1 MGFPIRVR
9 VGGLNKYAGK
19 IAKGEFCI
27 VRSLEF
33 RYEGLLCGNGVRVD
47 EHVSKQQYEVR
58 NSFWLTHIYLYWIC
72 LKYK

>member
-33 RYEGLLCGNGVRVD
+33 RYEGLLCGNGVKVD
-47 EHVSKQQYEVR
+47 EHVSKQ
-58 NSFWLTHIYLYWIC
+58 
-72 LKYK
+72 